1 MKLKNFLLVTT
12 SFLTLFVVH
21 GQQKKSIV
29 VPNENLITE
38 NIAEIPK
45 ELSNE
50 VKKYSESRSASLGD
64 IHPLT
69 NEIIINT
76 RFGSTPQL
84 HRVSKSM
91 GARTQITFFDEPV
104 SATSYEPLKGDYL
117 VYSKDIGGNE
127 FGQLFKLDLKTL
139 QSTLLTDGGKSQNG
153 GITWRKDGKGFYY
166 ASTKRNGG
174 DRDIYYMDPNNPKSE
189 KLILQVKGGGWGI
202 QDISPDNKKLVLGEY
217 ISINESYIWLL
228 DIETGKLTE
237 VTDRNSKGIS
247 QSEATFSNLSNEI
260 WLVTDKDNEFQR
272 LAAMNLNTKKT
283 TYYTSDIPWNVES
296 FNLSEDKKSIVF
308 ITNEGGL
315 NKMYLMNTGTK
326 AYKEIKNLPIG
337 LISGARFTKDNQ
349 TIFFN
354 QSTAQSASDVYQL
367 NIKTAKIER
376 WTESELGEMQPSDM
390 SVPKFIE
397 WKSFDDL
404 KISGFY
410 YPASPKFKG
419 KRPVIIMIHGGPEGQ
434 SMASFL
440 DSNNFYTSEMG
451 VSLVYPNVRGS
462 SGFGKTYLEK
472 DNGFLREDSVK
483 DIGALLDWIAKQ
495 PELDK
500 DKIMIM
506 GRSYGGYMTLATAF
520 HYADRIKCSVDIVG
534 ISNFNT
540 FLKNTEEYRRDLRR
554 AEYGDE
560 RDSKMATFF
569 DKTAPLNNTDKIKK
583 PMFIIQGTNDPRVP
597 VTEAMQMRDK
607 LKAQGNTVWY
617 LEAKDEGHAFKK
629 KANIDYVR
637 LAIIRFMQEYLVI
650 P

>member
-153 GITWRKDGKGFYY
+153 NITWRKDGKGFYY

-272 LAAMNLNTKKT
+272 LAAMNLNTKKI

-296 FNLSEDKKSIVF
+296 FNLAEDKKSIVF

-560 RDSKMATFF
+560 RDSKMAAFF

-637 LAIIRFMQEYLVI
+637 LAIIRFMQEYLVK
-650 P
+650 

>member
-202 QDISPDNKKLVLGEY
+202 QDVSPDNKKLVLGEY

-560 RDSKMATFF
+560 RDSKMAAFF

-637 LAIIRFMQEYLVI
+637 LAIIRFMQEYLVT
-650 P
+650 

>member
-38 NIAEIPK
+38 NIAEISK
-45 ELSNE
+45 QLSNE

-202 QDISPDNKKLVLGEY
+202 QDVSPDNKKLVLGEY

-337 LISGARFTKDNQ
+337 LIRGARFTKDNQ

-560 RDSKMATFF
+560 RDSKMAAFF

-637 LAIIRFMQEYLVI
+637 LAIIRFMQEYLVK
-650 P
+650 

>member
-1 MKLKNFLLVTT
+1 MKLKSLLLVTT

-38 NIAEIPK
+38 NIAEISK
-45 ELSNE
+45 QLSNE

-202 QDISPDNKKLVLGEY
+202 QDVSPDNKKLVLGEY

-560 RDSKMATFF
+560 RDSKMAAFF

-637 LAIIRFMQEYLVI
+637 LAIIRFMQEYLVK
-650 P
+650 

>member
-38 NIAEIPK
+38 NIAEISK
-45 ELSNE
+45 QLSNE

-202 QDISPDNKKLVLGEY
+202 QDVSPDNKKLVLGEY

-495 PELDK
+495 PEVDK

-637 LAIIRFMQEYLVI
+637 LAIIRFMQEYLVK
-650 P
+650 

>member
-174 DRDIYYMDPNNPKSE
+174 DRDIYYMDPNNPKSQ

-560 RDSKMATFF
+560 RDSKMAAFF

-637 LAIIRFMQEYLVI
+637 LAIIRFMQEYLVK
-650 P
+650 

>member
-21 GQQKKSIV
+21 GQQKKNIV

-50 VKKYSESRSASLGD
+50 VKKYSESRSASLAD
-64 IHPLT
+64 INPIT

-91 GARTQITFFDEPV
+91 GTRTQITFFDEPV
-104 SATSYEPLKGDYL
+104 SAASFEPLKGEYL

-228 DIETGKLTE
+228 DIETGKLSE
-237 VTDRNSKGIS
+237 VTDRNSKEIS
-247 QSEATFSNLSNEI
+247 QSNATFSNISNEI
-260 WLVTDKDNEFQR
+260 WFVTDKDNEFQR
-272 LAAMNLNTKKT
+272 LAAMDLNTKNT
-283 TYYTSDIPWNVES
+283 TYYTSNIPWNVES
-296 FNLSEDKKSIVF
+296 FNLSKDKKTIVF
-308 ITNEGGL
+308 ITNEAGL

-326 AYKEIKNLPIG
+326 VYKEVKNLPIG
-337 LISGARFTKDNQ
+337 LISDAHFTKDNQ
-349 TIFFN
+349 NIFFN

-390 SVPKFIE
+390 SVPKLIE
-397 WKSFDDL
+397 WKSFDEL

-440 DSNNFYTSEMG
+440 ESNNFYTGEMG

-462 SGFGKTYLEK
+462 SGFGKTYLAK

-483 DIGALLDWIAKQ
+483 DIGTLLDWIAKQ

-500 DKIMIM
+500 DRIMIM

-637 LAIIRFMQEYLVI
+637 LAIIRFMQEYLVK
-650 P
+650 

>member
-1 MKLKNFLLVTT
+1 MKLKSLLLVTT

-139 QSTLLTDGGKSQNG
+139 QSTLLIDGGKSQNG

-560 RDSKMATFF
+560 RDSKMAAFF

-637 LAIIRFMQEYLVI
+637 LAIIRFMQEYLVK
-650 P
+650 